1 VTGSR
6 IEENDANKSV
16 EQYNIDM
23 DIWFDLPSLNN
34 GRHYHSSCT
43 LGNQFIYVFAGISS
57 ETKKYFNSIERFDSM
72 GKGAKRDW
80 AVITIAVDKFPV
92 RQGGGSIAINQNEI
106 LIFGGFNSDYLQDSY
121 IFKHS
126 ECMLIR
132 QEKDTPIKLFTF
144 QMPTLF
150 DETTGT
156 VITAD
161 WQTKKVM
168 NYNAG
173 TRAWTIVSDLN
184 QTK

>member
-1 VTGSR
+1 MTGSR

-23 DIWFDLPSLNN
+23 DIWFDLPSLNY

-92 RQGGGSIAINQNEI
+92 R
-106 LIFGGFNSDYLQDSY
+106 
-121 IFKHS
+121 
-126 ECMLIR
+126 
-132 QEKDTPIKLFTF
+132 
-144 QMPTLF
+144 
-150 DETTGT
+150 
-156 VITAD
+156 
-161 WQTKKVM
+161 
-168 NYNAG
+168 
-173 TRAWTIVSDLN
+173 
-184 QTK
+184 